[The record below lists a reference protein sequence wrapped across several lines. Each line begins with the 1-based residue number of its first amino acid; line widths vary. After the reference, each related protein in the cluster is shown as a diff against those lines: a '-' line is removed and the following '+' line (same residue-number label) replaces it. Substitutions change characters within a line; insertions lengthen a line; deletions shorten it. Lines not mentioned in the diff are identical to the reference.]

1 MRQMF
6 TRETAFPLAAV
17 THPTGRITGRT
28 QVRHVPTEETS
39 VWNWRLPL
47 PDGSLNRTRLGA
59 VVIAGIGV
67 VSQLG
72 GLGNPL
78 RSPEYIRLAAGS
90 IALIFVLLVVVYRR

>member
-1 MRQMF
+1 MAVISLDWLSRSANGVRSICAGFMRQMF

-78 RSPEYIRLAAGS
+78 
-90 IALIFVLLVVVYRR
+90 